1 MRIFRIC
8 GHVLAG
14 ERAQNF
20 GDFNEYDD
28 KSVMGKQK
36 PKKLINRGSDS
47 MLRLKAPINRVAAN
61 SIAKNAVVKKDLFK
75 VPLPVA
81 AVRLPPN
88 LISDFVKR
96 YGSK

>member
-1 MRIFRIC
+1 M
-8 GHVLAG
+8 
-14 ERAQNF
+14 
-20 GDFNEYDD
+20 
-28 KSVMGKQK
+28 MGKQK
-36 PKKLINRGSDS
+36 PKTPTNTGSES

-88 LISDFVKR
+88 LIGEFVKK